1 MEIMAHGA
9 RYAAAMT
16 AITRRLPFGLANVVE
31 PSMLGYLLINLCT
44 FFIDLGLL
52 GLLHGKERLPIPV
65 AVTISYGTASLV
77 SYVLNRVFNFRS
89 HAGVGRQLPV
99 FIAVSASNYLI
110 FVLGLT
116 DLLSAVGVY
125 YELARVLAACC
136 EAVYL
141 YCMLRWIV
149 FRDTADADHA
159 DVVDV
164 DAVHAVRADAERRP
178 RSGRR
183 RTAPASL
190 AVSRRRQRRH
200 HGPRSR
206 LRLAHVRRGRQS
218 RGGGR
223 GSGQVGVVQV
233 ALRQPGHVLDGVD
246 PVLLVVVHVGVV
258 GQHRDHVV
266 LTVPGERADAVDMPA
281 GGVRQPAVLHVPGDA
296 GRGPGRDAPRLP
308 AGHLGHQAQLVG
320 A

>member
-1 MEIMAHGA
+1 
-9 RYAAAMT
+9 MT

-31 PSMLGYLLINLCT
+31 PNMLGYLLINLCT

-52 GLLHGKERLPIPV
+52 GLLHGRERLPIPV

-99 FIAVSASNYLI
+99 FLAVSASNYLI

-149 FRDTADADHA
+149 FRDTADTDDADQ
-159 DVVDV
+159 VDV
-164 DAVHAVRADAERRP
+164 DAVHAVRADADAGPSQADDDGGARVATAERASAAQAPRP
-178 RSGRR
+178 TTSPE
-183 RTAPASL
+183 A
-190 AVSRRRQRRH
+190 
-200 HGPRSR
+200 GPR
-206 LRLAHVRRGRQS
+206 
-218 RGGGR
+218 
-223 GSGQVGVVQV
+223 
-233 ALRQPGHVLDGVD
+233 
-246 PVLLVVVHVGVV
+246 
-258 GQHRDHVV
+258 
-266 LTVPGERADAVDMPA
+266 
-281 GGVRQPAVLHVPGDA
+281 
-296 GRGPGRDAPRLP
+296 
-308 AGHLGHQAQLVG
+308 
-320 A
+320 